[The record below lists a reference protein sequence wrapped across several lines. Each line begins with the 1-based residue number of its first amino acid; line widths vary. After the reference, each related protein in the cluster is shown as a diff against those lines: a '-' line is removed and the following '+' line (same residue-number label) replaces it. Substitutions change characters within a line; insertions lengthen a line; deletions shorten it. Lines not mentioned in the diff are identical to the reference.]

1 MLTIEGWIA
10 VIFVAPSLPSAL
22 DDEGLPALESNPY
35 AGLGE
40 VVEVADGVPDPDA
53 GLGRW
58 RPVRDRVAVVEVVD
72 LDPGW
77 RIATFELKS
86 LLATL
91 VRVHTDEGITG
102 IGECIVRLGPGATRE
117 VIAQVLAPLLVGRD
131 PLDVEGLWEAMY
143 RTMRARGHSRG
154 YLLEAIAGIDIAL
167 WDIAGKKHGV
177 PVSKLLMGH
186 GRESFPAY
194 ASSILLDTPQ
204 VMAGE
209 AERLSR
215 EGYTG
220 IKMKVGG
227 GERDDVARMS
237 AVREAVG
244 PNVDIMLDAN
254 SGYDAP
260 SAINVG
266 LHAEKLGM
274 YWLEEPVVPDDL
286 PGYRRIRSAIKS
298 VRLAA
303 GEGEFTAAG
312 FRPFLEEGLLDVVQ
326 PDIARCGGFTGSR
339 RVAALAD
346 VYNVAV
352 APHTGASGPI
362 CIAASLHFAAATPRL
377 LTFEHMYIYNP
388 LHEMLARPLPQPK
401 NGMISAPTQAGIGIE
416 LDEAA
421 LKRFAR

>member
-1 MLTIEGWIA
+1 MKIA
-10 VIFVAPSLPSAL
+10 R
-22 DDEGLPALESNPY
+22 
-35 AGLGE
+35 
-40 VVEVADGVPDPDA
+40 VEVLELEAPLAKP
-53 GLGRW
+53 
-58 RPVRDRVAVVEVVD
+58 
-72 LDPGW
+72 W
-77 RIATFELKS
+77 RIATYELKS

-91 VRVHTDEGITG
+91 VRVHTDEGISG
-102 IGECIVRLGPGATRE
+102 VGECIVRLGPGATRA
-117 VIAQVLAPLLVGRD
+117 VIEEVLAPVLVGRD
-131 PLDVEGLWEAMY
+131 ALDIEGRWDDMY

-154 YLLEAIAGIDIAL
+154 YLVEAIAGVDIAL

-186 GRESFPAY
+186 GRERFPAY

-204 VMAGE
+204 VMASE
-209 AERLSR
+209 AERLAR
-215 EGYTG
+215 EGYSA

-227 GERDDVARMS
+227 GVRGDMACMS

-244 PNVDIMLDAN
+244 PNVDVMLDAN
-254 SGYDAP
+254 SGFDAP
-260 SAINVG
+260 GAIEAG
-266 LHAEKLGM
+266 LHAERLRM

-286 PGYRRIRSAIKS
+286 SGYRRIRTALKS

-303 GEGEFTAAG
+303 GEGEFTSAG

-326 PDIARCGGFTGSR
+326 PDIARCGGFTGCR

-346 VYNVAV
+346 AYNVAV
-352 APHTGASGPI
+352 APHTGASGPV

-377 LTFEHMYIYNP
+377 LTFEHMYIVNP
-388 LHEMLARPLPQPK
+388 LHEMLASPLPQPK
-401 NGMISAPTQAGIGIE
+401 NGSISAPLLPGIGIE

>member
-1 MLTIEGWIA
+1 MKITRIE
-10 VIFVAPSLPSAL
+10 VIELEAPL
-22 DDEGLPALESNPY
+22 DKP
-35 AGLGE
+35 
-40 VVEVADGVPDPDA
+40 
-53 GLGRW
+53 
-58 RPVRDRVAVVEVVD
+58 
-72 LDPGW
+72 W

-91 VRVHTDEGITG
+91 VRVHTDEGLTG
-102 IGECIVRLGPGATRE
+102 LGECIVRLGPGATRA
-117 VIAQVLAPLLVGRD
+117 VIEEVLAPVVVGRD
-131 PLDVEGLWEAMY
+131 ALDIEGLWDDMY

-154 YLLEAIAGIDIAL
+154 YLVEAISGIDIAL
-167 WDIAGKKHGV
+167 WDLAGKKLGL
-177 PVSKLLMGH
+177 PVSRLLMGH
-186 GRESFPAY
+186 ARERFPAY

-204 VMAGE
+204 AMAAE
-209 AERLSR
+209 AERLAR
-215 EGYTG
+215 EGFAA

-227 GERDDVARMS
+227 GAKDDVARMS

-260 SAINVG
+260 AAIDVG
-266 LHAEKLGM
+266 LHAERLHM

-286 PGYRRIRSAIKS
+286 PGYRRIRSALKS

-303 GEGEFTAAG
+303 GEGEFTSAG

-326 PDIARCGGFTGSR
+326 PDIARCGGFTGCR

-346 VYNVAV
+346 AYNVAV
-352 APHTGASGPI
+352 APHTGASGPV

-388 LHEMLARPLPQPK
+388 LHEMLAKPLPQPT
-401 NGMISAPTQAGIGIE
+401 NGAISAPATPGIGVE
-416 LDEAA
+416 LDEGA